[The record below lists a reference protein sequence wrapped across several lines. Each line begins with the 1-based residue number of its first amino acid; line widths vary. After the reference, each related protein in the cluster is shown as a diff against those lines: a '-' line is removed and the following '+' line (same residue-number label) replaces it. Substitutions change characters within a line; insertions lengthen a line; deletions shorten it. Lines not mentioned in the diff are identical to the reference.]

1 MSSPPALRSS
11 PAAQL
16 LPPWRPRR
24 RRLVLSMSARAS
36 RPSCDLAPGASARYG
51 PHPQPLPLPRL
62 VAAESSPSTSLA
74 AVGAIQRDAETGL
87 SLLLVVLGVVM
98 SFFLSLAILSF
109 SASRALQKME
119 TAANKLAK
127 LFAEEVPGTL
137 SSLNL
142 SFMEI
147 NDLTSQLKN
156 LRKRLAISRFGKNP
170 NSKASSSSW

>member
-11 PAAQL
+11 PPPQL
-16 LPPWRPRR
+16 LLPWRPRR
-24 RRLVLSMSARAS
+24 RRLVVSSPARAS
-36 RPSCDLAPGASARYG
+36 RPSCVLASGASARYG
-51 PHPQPLPLPRL
+51 PHPQPLPRL
-62 VAAESSPSTSLA
+62 VAAESPPSTSLA
-74 AVGAIQRDAETGL
+74 AVGGVRRDAETGL
-87 SLLLVVLGVVM
+87 ALLLVVLGVVM
-98 SFFLSLAILSF
+98 SFFLSLTILSF

-127 LFAEEVPGTL
+127 VFAEEVPGTL
-137 SSLNL
+137 SSLKL

-156 LRKRLAISRFGKNP
+156 LRKRLAISRFGTNA